1 MPVSKPNIKAIRQT
15 LLDNIGKFDH
25 LLTKTLLSHTFIL
38 LDLTIDGVAGKLE
51 ITREYLRLWLDNK
64 KPEHALLMYALHAVM
79 LKRCEEL
86 LKE

>member
-1 MPVSKPNIKAIRQT
+1 MPPSKETVTAVRKT

-25 LLTKTLLSHTFIL
+25 LLSRTVLSHSFIL

-64 KPEHALLMYALHAVM
+64 TRACLVDVCPSRCNVEAL
-79 LKRCEEL
+79 
-86 LKE
+86 

>member
-1 MPVSKPNIKAIRQT
+1 MPPSKETVTAVRKT

-25 LLTKTLLSHTFIL
+25 LLSRTVLSHSFIL

-79 LKRCEEL
+79 LKRCEDL